1 MTERLAKISKIQQQA
16 MRVGQKRPRTPQP
29 AVNKG
34 SIDLT
39 SDDPVA
45 KKATISPQGK
55 NNALLFGAPKV

>member
-16 MRVGQKRPRTPQP
+16 MRVGQKRPRTPQQQT
-29 AVNKG
+29 ANRG

-39 SDDPVA
+39 SDDPIA

-55 NNALLFGAPKV
+55 PNYF